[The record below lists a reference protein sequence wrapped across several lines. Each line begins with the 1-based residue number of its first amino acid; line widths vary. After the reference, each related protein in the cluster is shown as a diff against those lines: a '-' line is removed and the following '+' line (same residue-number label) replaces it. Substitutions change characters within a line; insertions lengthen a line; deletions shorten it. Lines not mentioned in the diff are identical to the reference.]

1 MRTRQNSAGRTD
13 GRQKSLHGLLT
24 AAQAVL
30 FDFDGPVCG
39 LFARNP
45 TAPAAKEIQDLVR
58 ADWGELPPSV
68 EQSQD
73 SHGILRALRQDM
85 FEEASPAGRRL
96 ETLQRAEDVVTQ
108 YEWLAI
114 QDADL
119 EPHVEE
125 LLGHLSHLGK
135 RMAVVSNN
143 AEEPIRK
150 YLDANGLL
158 RHFEAVIGRDHDEL
172 RNMKPNPY
180 GVLRA
185 VDLLDLSPG
194 SCLMVGDQL
203 SDLHA
208 AESAGVPFLGT
219 TDNDQRRAEMSALG
233 ADSVVATLE
242 PVAACAKS
250 LAERA
255 VQRSDQD

>member
-13 GRQKSLHGLLT
+13 GRQKSLYSLLT
-24 AAQAVL
+24 AADAVL
-30 FDFDGPVCG
+30 FDFDGPICS

-58 ADWGELPPSV
+58 AEWGELPPSV

-85 FEEASPAGRRL
+85 FEEPSPAGRRL
-96 ETLQRAEDVVTQ
+96 ATLQQAEDVVTQ
-108 YEWLAI
+108 YEWRAI

-135 RMAVVSNN
+135 LMAIVSNN

-150 YLDANGLL
+150 YLDARGLL
-158 RHFEAVIGRDHDEL
+158 RHFETVVGRDHDEL

-180 GVLRA
+180 SVLRA
-185 VDLLDLSPG
+185 VDMLGLDPA

-219 TDNDQRRAEMSALG
+219 TSSGHRQAEMRALD

-255 VQRSDQD
+255 VQRPDQD